1 MIDLPTGPYC
11 LIQKQDD
18 EFILLLQGK
27 MTELDQLAQLKRI
40 ESNDSKQ
47 VVYASVSIV
56 PFSQAKEKDYPVK
69 DGGEKIYSLI
79 VERASE
85 VYAPDLIGQIESKD
99 IGLEG
104 ELTSNYTEQEYK
116 DLVTNIIEKEI
127 KNGEGCNFVIPRRFN
142 GQVSE
147 FDGKKA
153 LSVFKSLLQRDYG
166 TYWKFLFFTGD
177 KYFIGSTPERH
188 LEVSKGKV
196 KMNPISGTFRK
207 NKKYLRRKNF
217 KEDLINFLRDGK
229 EVNELFMVLDEELK
243 MMTKMCK
250 KGGSVAGP
258 LLKEMSRL
266 IHTEYL
272 LVGESNKNIIE
283 LLRESMFA
291 ATVTGSPIR
300 NAFDIITK
308 YEPGSRGYYGSA
320 IVLIGNDEEGEEF
333 LDSPILIRTLEID
346 KGGKLSVQVGATL
359 VRDSVPADELDET
372 HFKISAVL
380 DSLLNKN
387 QKVANERLI
396 PLVLN
401 DDDIHY
407 ILNERN
413 QNLSN
418 FWFRSQRSDALQSPV
433 KGISVVIIDN
443 DDDFV
448 HMMGHMLNQLGA
460 SVQIVPYDGFSL
472 EAYPADLYVVGPGP
486 GNPNDTENHKIKRNL
501 EYIRQLT
508 GQNKKMLCV
517 CLGHQIMSK
526 HYGLEVLP
534 KDVPSQG
541 VQKEVTLFGEK
552 EIVGFYNTFVPVKT
566 RNLEGVEF
574 SFEADSPE
582 ILAMRTDRW
591 ASFQFHPESILTKNG
606 VNIIERTIVR
616 LLSK

>member
-1 MIDLPTGPYC
+1 MIDLFKGPFC

-18 EFILLLQGK
+18 EYVLLLQGE
-27 MTELDQLAQLKRI
+27 MRELNSLAQMKRL
-40 ESNDSKQ
+40 EVNDTKE

-56 PFSQAKEKDYPVK
+56 PFCQAKEKDYPVK
-69 DGGEKIYSLI
+69 DGGEKIYSI
-79 VERASE
+79 FVEKASE
-85 VYAPDLIGQIESKD
+85 IYVQDLFDQVESVD
-99 IGLEG
+99 ITLEG
-104 ELTSNYTEQEYK
+104 EMTSNYTEQEYQ
-116 DLVTNIIEKEI
+116 DVVTNIIEKEI
-127 KNGEGCNFVIPRRFN
+127 KNGEGCNFVIPRRFHA
-142 GQVSE
+142 QIRE

-153 LSVFKSLLQRDYG
+153 LTVFKALLQRDYG
-166 TYWKFLFFTGD
+166 TYWKFLFFTGE

-207 NKKYLRRKNF
+207 TKKYNRRKYF

-243 MMTKMCK
+243 MMTKMCS

-308 YEPGSRGYYGSA
+308 YEPTSRGYYGSA
-320 IVLIGNDEEGEEF
+320 IVLMGNDEEGQEF
-333 LDSPILIRTLEID
+333 LDSPILIRTLEIET
-346 KGGKLSVQVGATL
+346 GGKLTAQVGATL
-359 VRDSVPADELDET
+359 VRDSVPANELDET
-372 HFKISAVL
+372 KYKISAVL

-387 QKVANERLI
+387 PKATPDRLI
-396 PLVLN
+396 PLILN

-418 FWFRSQRSDALQSPV
+418 FWFRSQRSDLLPSSM
-433 KGISVVIIDN
+433 KGTKAVIIDN

-448 HMMGHMLNQLGA
+448 HMLGHMFNQLGA
-460 SVQIVPYDGFSL
+460 SATIVPYRDFSV
-472 EAYPADLYVVGPGP
+472 EAWPADIYVVGPGP
-486 GNPNDTENHKIKRNL
+486 GNPNDTANLKIKSNL
-501 EYIRQLT
+501 RYIEQLI
-508 GQNKKMLCV
+508 GQEKKMLCV
-517 CLGHQIMSK
+517 CLGHQILSK
-526 HYGLEVLP
+526 YYGMEVVP
-534 KDVPSQG
+534 KDIPSQG
-541 VQKEVTLFGEK
+541 VQKEITLFGEK

-566 RNLEGVEF
+566 KNLEGVEF
-574 SFEADSPE
+574 SFENDSRE
-582 ILAMRTDRW
+582 ILAMRTNQW
-591 ASFQFHPESILTKNG
+591 TSFQFHPESILTKNG
-606 VNIIERTIVR
+606 IDIVERSIIR
-616 LLSK
+616 LLGK

>member
-1 MIDLPTGPYC
+1 MIDLLKGPYC

-18 EFILLLQGK
+18 EYVLLLQGE
-27 MTELDQLAQLKRI
+27 MRELSGLAQMKRI
-40 ESNDSKQ
+40 EVNDTKE

-56 PFSQAKEKDYPVK
+56 PFCQAKEKDYPVK
-69 DGGEKIYSLI
+69 DGGEKIYSI
-79 VERASE
+79 FVEKASE
-85 VYAPDLIGQIESKD
+85 IYVQDLFDQVESVD
-99 IGLEG
+99 IALEG
-104 ELTSNYTEQEYK
+104 EMTSNYTEQEYQ
-116 DLVTNIIEKEI
+116 DVVTNIIEKEI
-127 KNGEGCNFVIPRRFN
+127 KNGEGCNFVIPRRFY
-142 GQVSE
+142 GQIRE

-153 LSVFKSLLQRDYG
+153 LTVFKALLQRDYG
-166 TYWKFLFFTGD
+166 TYWKFLFFTGE

-207 NKKYLRRKNF
+207 TKKYNRRKYF

-243 MMTKMCK
+243 MMTKMCS

-308 YEPGSRGYYGSA
+308 YEPTSRGYYGSA
-320 IVLIGNDEEGEEF
+320 IVLMGNDEEGQEF
-333 LDSPILIRTLEID
+333 LDSPILIRTLEIET
-346 KGGKLSVQVGATL
+346 GGKLTAQVGATL
-359 VRDSVPADELDET
+359 VRDSVPANELDET
-372 HFKISAVL
+372 KYKISAVL

-387 QKVANERLI
+387 PKATPDRLI
-396 PLVLN
+396 PLILN

-418 FWFRSQRSDALQSPV
+418 FWFRSQRSDLLPSSIRGA
-433 KGISVVIIDN
+433 KAVIIDN

-448 HMMGHMLNQLGA
+448 HMIKHMINQLGA
-460 SVQIVPYDGFSL
+460 SATIVSYRDFSV
-472 EAYPADLYVVGPGP
+472 EACPADVYVVGPGP
-486 GNPNDTENHKIKRNL
+486 GNPNDLVNQKIKSNL
-501 EYIRQLT
+501 QHIEQLIRQD
-508 GQNKKMLCV
+508 KKMICV
-517 CLGHQIMSK
+517 CLGHQILSK
-526 HYGLEVLP
+526 YYGMEVVP

-541 VQKEVTLFGEK
+541 VQKEITLFGEK

-566 RNLEGVEF
+566 KNLEGVEF
-574 SFEADSPE
+574 SFENNSRE
-582 ILAMRTDRW
+582 ILAMRTNQW
-591 ASFQFHPESILTKNG
+591 ISFQFHPESILTKNG
-606 VNIIERTIVR
+606 VNIVERAIIR
-616 LLSK
+616 LLGK